1 MRKRIALKLML
12 PLVIIFLLTLTVN
25 LTTTQSMQGV
35 RDELVTMAGAT
46 ADAATAEVLNATIA
60 EISGTLSSNG
70 IFSSMQL
77 LMVIVTIVVAF
88 VCVVKPLRKVTSQL
102 NELIEQLENNQG
114 DLRSRIETKK
124 VDEIGQMVTGVNLYM
139 DKLQDIIKQ
148 IEKHSVALDN
158 CSGDISMKVLDSTQN
173 MNTVSKETAE
183 LRDEI
188 KMFVDSVEEII
199 KDMSALTADSDAMSQ
214 VAAKGKQY
222 SVEMNQRADRIR
234 ILADDSKTESQ
245 KITEMLRADLE
256 ESVENSKSV
265 DMIQSLTNEIL
276 TISNQTNLLALNASI
291 EAARA
296 GEAGRGFAVVADE
309 IRELAD
315 SSRSTAGS
323 IQEISDKVTVSVRNL
338 ADAAEKL
345 LDYVSSKV
353 SNDYDEF
360 VTAAQ
365 EYAKDADNVEDMMN
379 VIDEKASFCVQST
392 ERMDS
397 KLHSVSQEALTENE
411 NVAVL
416 SEAIDSLAGNI
427 GQIEAFTS
435 VNDDVSDALKQEI
448 SKFKA
453 I

>member
-12 PLVIIFLLTLTVN
+12 PLIIIFVLTLMVN
-25 LTTTQSMQGV
+25 LTTTQTMQGV
-35 RDELVTMAGAT
+35 RAELETMAEAT
-46 ADAATAEVLNATIA
+46 ADEATAKVLNSTVD
-60 EISGTLSSNG
+60 EISATLSSNG
-70 IFSSMQL
+70 MFSSMQL

-88 VCVVKPLRKVTSQL
+88 VCVVKPLRKVTNQL
-102 NELIEQLENNQG
+102 NVLIEQLENNQG
-114 DLRSRIETKK
+114 DLRNRIETKK
-124 VDEIGQMVTGVNLYM
+124 VDEIGQMVAGVNLYM
-139 DKLQDIIKQ
+139 DKLQNIIKQ
-148 IEKHSVALDN
+148 IEMHSVALDN
-158 CSGDISMKVLDSTQN
+158 CSGDISMKVSDSTQN

-188 KMFVDSVEEII
+188 KVFVDSVNEII
-199 KDMSALTADSDAMSQ
+199 SDMSALTADSSAMSQ
-214 VAAKGKQY
+214 VATKGKDY
-222 SVEMNQRADRIR
+222 SVEMKQRADRIR

-245 KITEMLRADLE
+245 KITDMLRADLQ
-256 ESVENSKSV
+256 ESVMNSKSV

-323 IQEISDKVTVSVRNL
+323 IQEISDRVTVSVKNL

-345 LDYVSSKV
+345 LDYVSTKV

-360 VTAAQ
+360 VMAAQ

-379 VIDEKASFCVQST
+379 VIDEKASFCMKST
-392 ERMDS
+392 ERMDD
-397 KLHSVSQEALTENE
+397 KLHSVSEEAVTENQ

-435 VNDDVSDALKQEI
+435 VNDNVSDALKQEI

>member
-12 PLVIIFLLTLTVN
+12 PLIIIFVLTLTVN
-25 LTTTQSMQGV
+25 LTTTQTMQGV
-35 RDELVTMAGAT
+35 RAELEMMAGNT

-60 EISGTLSSNG
+60 EISARLSSNG
-70 IFSSMQL
+70 LFSSMQL

-88 VCVVKPLRKVTSQL
+88 ICVVKPLRKVTSQL
-102 NELIEQLENNQG
+102 NVLIEQLENNQG
-114 DLRSRIETKK
+114 DLRNRIETKK
-124 VDEIGQMVTGVNLYM
+124 VDEIGQMVAGVNLYM
-139 DKLQDIIKQ
+139 DKLQNIIKQ

-158 CSGDISMKVLDSTQN
+158 CSGDISTKVLDSTQN
-173 MNTVSKETAE
+173 MDTVAKEATE
-183 LRDEI
+183 LRNEI
-188 KMFVDSVEEII
+188 QTFVDSVNEII
-199 KDMSALTADSDAMSQ
+199 NDMSVLSTDSTAMSQ
-214 VAAKGKQY
+214 VATKGKEY
-222 SVEMNQRADRIR
+222 SVEMKQRADRIR
-234 ILADDSKTESQ
+234 ILADDSKAES
-245 KITEMLRADLE
+245 KEITDMLRADLQ
-256 ESVENSKSV
+256 ESVMNSKSV

-323 IQEISDKVTVSVRNL
+323 IQEISDKVTVSVKNL
-338 ADAAEKL
+338 SDAAEKL
-345 LDYVSSKV
+345 LDYVASKV

-360 VTAAQ
+360 VMAAQ

-379 VIDEKASFCVQST
+379 AIDAKASFCVQSAKQ
-392 ERMDS
+392 MDG
-397 KLHSVSQEALTENE
+397 KLHSVSAEAATENQ
-411 NVAVL
+411 NVTVL
-416 SEAIDSLAGNI
+416 SEAIDNLAGNI

-435 VNDDVSDALKQEI
+435 VNDNVSDALKQEI
-448 SKFKA
+448 SKFKV

>member
-12 PLVIIFLLTLTVN
+12 PLIIIFVLTLMVN
-25 LTTTQSMQGV
+25 LTITQSMQGV
-35 RDELVTMAGAT
+35 RDELATMAGAT
-46 ADAATAEVLNATIA
+46 ADAATAEVLNDTV
-60 EISGTLSSNG
+60 EKISATLSTNG

-88 VCVVKPLRKVTSQL
+88 VCVVKPLRKVTNQL
-102 NELIEQLENNQG
+102 NVLIQQLENNQG
-114 DLRSRIETKK
+114 DLRNRIETKK
-124 VDEIGQMVTGVNLYM
+124 VDEIGQMVAGVNLYM
-139 DKLQDIIKQ
+139 DKLQNIIKQ
-148 IEKHSVALDN
+148 IERHSSALDT
-158 CSGDISMKVLDSTQN
+158 CSGDISTKVSDSTQN
-173 MNTVSKETAE
+173 MNTVSKEAAE
-183 LRDEI
+183 LRNEI
-188 KMFVDSVEEII
+188 KMFVDSVNEII
-199 KDMSALTADSDAMSQ
+199 NDMNALTTDSNAMSQ
-214 VAAKGKQY
+214 VAAKGKDY
-222 SVEMNQRADRIR
+222 SVEMKQRADRIR

-245 KITEMLRADLE
+245 KITDMLRADLR
-256 ESVENSKSV
+256 ESVMNSKSV

-323 IQEISDKVTVSVRNL
+323 IQEISDKVTVSVKNL

-345 LDYVSSKV
+345 LDYVSTKV

-360 VTAAQ
+360 VMAAQ

-379 VIDEKASFCVQST
+379 VIDEKASFCMKST
-392 ERMDS
+392 ERMDD
-397 KLHSVSQEALTENE
+397 KLHSVSEEADTENQ

-435 VNDDVSDALKQEI
+435 VNDNVSDALKQEI